1 MSVALAF
8 LMSFGQL
15 FYDCG
20 QKQRKQ
26 SDRKNLTFQ
35 INRYSAEYSSVNFSG
50 WNTTLTHVEGRE
62 NLQRLGNNH

>member
-1 MSVALAF
+1 MSVELAF
-8 LMSFGQL
+8 LMFSGQL

-26 SDRKNLTFQ
+26 SDRNNSTFK
-35 INRYSAEYSSVNFSG
+35 INRYSAKYISVNFSG

-62 NLQRLGNNH
+62 NLHRLENNH